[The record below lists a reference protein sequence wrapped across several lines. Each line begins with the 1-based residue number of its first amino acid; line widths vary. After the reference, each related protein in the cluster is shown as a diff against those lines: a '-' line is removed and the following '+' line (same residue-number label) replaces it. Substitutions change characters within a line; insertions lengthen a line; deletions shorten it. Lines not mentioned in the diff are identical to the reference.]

1 MTASASST
9 ASTADERQETYE
21 KDQQRTLQ
29 TKLSSDD
36 EKLSEKKDADGE
48 DDVEA
53 QELYKYNPGDRGF
66 VHVKKRQRFYQLWRP
81 KELPAPPPL
90 SLDDAKLI
98 PLENANWLSIITYQ
112 WAQPIMVL
120 GYQRAL
126 EATDLYKLGER
137 HSAKVQSEELLRLWD
152 KRVQD
157 TKAWNKALV
166 DGKTPV
172 TAGMRFKWG
181 LNNAWLQVTARSS
194 QKLSI
199 EEREKI
205 WRAPPV
211 ALPKPAGA
219 ATPGDGVQDA
229 AAKAATQ
236 KAARLRKL
244 SGHKEPQIY
253 SALIEMFRKELFIG
267 SLFKITGDV
276 AQMTSPLLVHAI
288 INFGQA
294 TYLHRKLPEQ
304 YPNQPSTGEGVGYSI
319 ALLILQVIM
328 SIGQHQFFFRSMS
341 VGVHARATL
350 ISALFTRSMN
360 LPGKDRSPG
369 KLLNHASTDCSR
381 IDFAAQWGVLAFI
394 SPIAFL
400 LCVGLL
406 IGQIQESALVGVAV
420 LLMFVP
426 IQGITMKS
434 MFGARRASMV
444 WTDKRSKLIN
454 ELLSSIRVVKSF
466 AQESKFLERL
476 AFLRRKELL
485 GIRKLI
491 IVRSLNNAIAFSLPV
506 ICAVVSFI
514 VYNAIGNGLNPAR
527 IFTALTL
534 FQLLRLPLMFLP
546 LSFSALTDGY
556 NASLRLNAVFSSEQ
570 LADQSERDPEAKFSL
585 DLRNAT
591 FEYDEVKKQDDAP
604 KSKKQLAA
612 DKKKNKK
619 LAKDHAAG
627 SGTATPTKKADRLR
641 KSWAGMGS
649 GHQTP
654 VNKSTTDR
662 DAQPNEQQ
670 AEQAA
675 DVISGGDKSEAVA
688 GLNQVGPQITDAA
701 AKSDEAEMAHVEKP
715 FHLENLNMHIT
726 PGELVA
732 IVGPVGSGKSTVFE
746 ALVGEV
752 KMTSG
757 RLIWGGGAGK
767 IAYCPQS
774 PWIQAATVRE
784 NILFG
789 RPFDE
794 ERYWEVIHRAELE
807 SDLLILPQG
816 DETEIGE
823 KGTTLSGGQKA
834 RVTLAR
840 ALYFDADTYLLDDP
854 LSAVD
859 PHVGK
864 ALFNNA
870 ILGLKQQGKTVLLVT
885 HAIHVLPHVDRI
897 MTMQD
902 GEIVEMGTYT
912 DLEKANGPFS
922 RLVEEFGGEQEE
934 EKEKRDENEDEA
946 IEDAAQGGR
955 KKRIARSRM
964 TDVSGKKALLAMEE
978 RNTGSVG
985 GNVWAGYLKAGHG
998 WILVPALLFAIALMQ
1013 GATVINSYWLVWWQ
1027 QNQFEQSAGFYMGIY
1042 AALGIAQ
1049 AIATFLMGA
1058 SVGIFTYYAA
1068 RNLHADAIKRIL
1080 YAPLN
1085 TFFDVQPKGR
1095 IMNRMTKVGA
1105 FKSGA
1110 SPDIKANMFSSLCRT
1125 LIRSTIFCPTAQGWR
1140 RQHWV
1145 A

>member
-1 MTASASST
+1 
-9 ASTADERQETYE
+9 
-21 KDQQRTLQ
+21 
-29 TKLSSDD
+29 
-36 EKLSEKKDADGE
+36 
-48 DDVEA
+48 
-53 QELYKYNPGDRGF
+53 
-66 VHVKKRQRFYQLWRP
+66 
-81 KELPAPPPL
+81 
-90 SLDDAKLI
+90 
-98 PLENANWLSIITYQ
+98 
-112 WAQPIMVL
+112 
-120 GYQRAL
+120 
-126 EATDLYKLGER
+126 
-137 HSAKVQSEELLRLWD
+137 
-152 KRVQD
+152 
-157 TKAWNKALV
+157 
-166 DGKTPV
+166 
-172 TAGMRFKWG
+172 
-181 LNNAWLQVTARSS
+181 
-194 QKLSI
+194 
-199 EEREKI
+199 
-205 WRAPPV
+205 
-211 ALPKPAGA
+211 
-219 ATPGDGVQDA
+219 
-229 AAKAATQ
+229 
-236 KAARLRKL
+236 
-244 SGHKEPQIY
+244 
-253 SALIEMFRKELFIG
+253 
-267 SLFKITGDV
+267 
-276 AQMTSPLLVHAI
+276 
-288 INFGQA
+288 
-294 TYLHRKLPEQ
+294 
-304 YPNQPSTGEGVGYSI
+304 
-319 ALLILQVIM
+319 
-328 SIGQHQFFFRSMS
+328 
-341 VGVHARATL
+341 
-350 ISALFTRSMN
+350 
-360 LPGKDRSPG
+360 
-369 KLLNHASTDCSR
+369 
-381 IDFAAQWGVLAFI
+381 
-394 SPIAFL
+394 
-400 LCVGLL
+400 
-406 IGQIQESALVGVAV
+406 
-420 LLMFVP
+420 
-426 IQGITMKS
+426 
-434 MFGARRASMV
+434 
-444 WTDKRSKLIN
+444 
-454 ELLSSIRVVKSF
+454 
-466 AQESKFLERL
+466 
-476 AFLRRKELL
+476 
-485 GIRKLI
+485 
-491 IVRSLNNAIAFSLPV
+491 
-506 ICAVVSFI
+506 
-514 VYNAIGNGLNPAR
+514 
-527 IFTALTL
+527 
-534 FQLLRLPLMFLP
+534 MFLP

-585 DLRNAT
+585 ELRNAT

-922 RLVEEFGGEQEE
+922 RWL
-934 EKEKRDENEDEA
+934 K
-946 IEDAAQGGR
+946 
-955 KKRIARSRM
+955 S
-964 TDVSGKKALLAMEE
+964 
-978 RNTGSVG
+978 SV
-985 GNVWAGYLKAGHG
+985 
-998 WILVPALLFAIALMQ
+998 
-1013 GATVINSYWLVWWQ
+1013 
-1027 QNQFEQSAGFYMGIY
+1027 
-1042 AALGIAQ
+1042 

-1095 IMNRMTKVGA
+1095 IMNRMTKDGDVNIGSVVGA
-1105 FKSGA
+1105 IILITVLTHYFIAAVAGVMIFYILGSIVYRRGAREVKRLDAVLRSALYSHFSETLVGLATVRAYGESGRFLQDHLRHVDIENRAYFFSICNQRFLGVRLDFLGAILVFITAILASVGANTITPSEVGLALSFMLTVSQAFSWATRQVAEVENDMNSAERIQYYATELEQEARQDTPTEVMDLDPAWPKQGAIEFENVKLRYRPGLPIVLKGIDMSIGAGEKTAVVGRTGAGKSSLLTCLLRLIELEEGKIRIDGIDIREVGLTDLRTRIGYLPQDPVLFSGTIRSNLDPFGQYDDARLWDALKRSYLVGQDSDLEHQTAVHVEGEKHQQQQITLDTPLEEEGNNLSLGQRSLVSLARALVKDSQIILLDEATA
-1110 SPDIKANMFSSLCRT
+1110 SVDVQTDALIQQTIRTEFAKKTLITIAHRLRTVIAYDRIAVFEQGRLEEYDTPTRLFDQQGYFFQMCQKANISRDDVVRAQEAAHASS
-1125 LIRSTIFCPTAQGWR
+1125 Q
-1140 RQHWV
+1140 
-1145 A
+1145 